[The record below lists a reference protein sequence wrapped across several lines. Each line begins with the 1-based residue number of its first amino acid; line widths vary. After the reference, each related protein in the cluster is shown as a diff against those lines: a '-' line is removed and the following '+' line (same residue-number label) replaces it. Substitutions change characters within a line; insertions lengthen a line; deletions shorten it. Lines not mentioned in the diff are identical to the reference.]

1 MRSVKPVMMVLLA
14 LMVAGLVSTASVSA
28 QSLKIGYV
36 LDTAIQTNYK
46 AWQRA
51 NDLWETERKAWD
63 TEGQTKQTEL
73 QDMVADYEKQRLIL
87 SDEKKKEREA
97 AIRAKQEALDAYTRQ
112 IYGPGGT
119 AERKQEELL
128 APLTENIRKAIEAVA
143 NDAGYDIIFTMQSN
157 LGYIRPSLDVTPKV
171 LEYLERLDK

>member
-1 MRSVKPVMMVLLA
+1 MRSLKILTMVMVTLV
-14 LMVAGLVSTASVSA
+14 VAFLSLTSSVSA

-36 LDTAIQTNYK
+36 LDTAIQSNYK

-51 NDLWETERKAWD
+51 NELWETERKAWD
-63 TEGQTKQTEL
+63 TEGQTKQQAL
-73 QDMVADYEKQRLIL
+73 QDMVAEYEKQRLIL

-97 AIRAKQEALDAYTRQ
+97 AIRVKQDDLDDYTKR

-128 APLTENIRKAIEAVA
+128 APLTENIRKAVA
-143 NDAGYDIIFTMQSN
+143 NDGGYDVIFTMQSN
-157 LGYIRPSLDVTPKV
+157 LGYIRPTLDVTPKV
-171 LEYLERLDK
+171 LEYLERLDN

>member
-1 MRSVKPVMMVLLA
+1 MRSLKPLITVLLT
-14 LMVAGLVSTASVSA
+14 LVAASLVSTASVSA

-36 LDTAIQTNYK
+36 LDTAIQSSYK

-63 TEGQTKQTEL
+63 TEGQNKQQEL
-73 QDMVADYEKQRLIL
+73 QDMVAEYEKQRLIL

-112 IYGPGGT
+112 VYGPGGT

-143 NDAGYDIIFTMQSN
+143 NDGGYDIIFTMQSN
-157 LGYIRPSLDVTPKV
+157 LGYIRPSLDLTQKV
-171 LEYLERLDK
+171 LENLEKLDK

>member
-1 MRSVKPVMMVLLA
+1 MRSLKILTMV
-14 LMVAGLVSTASVSA
+14 MVALVVAFLSSTSSVSA

-36 LDTAIQTNYK
+36 LDTAIQSNYK

-51 NDLWETERKAWD
+51 NELWETERKAWD
-63 TEGQTKQTEL
+63 TEGQAKQQAL
-73 QDMVADYEKQRLIL
+73 QDMVAEYEKQRLIL
-87 SDEKKKEREA
+87 SDDKKKEREA
-97 AIRAKQEALDAYTRQ
+97 AIRVKQDDLDDYTKR

-143 NDAGYDIIFTMQSN
+143 NDGGYDVIFTMQSN
-157 LGYIRPSLDVTPKV
+157 LGYIRPTLDVTPKV
-171 LEYLERLDK
+171 LEYLERLDN

>member
-1 MRSVKPVMMVLLA
+1 MRSVKILITMLLA
-14 LMVAGLVSTASVSA
+14 VSA
-28 QSLKIGYV
+28 VMLIANSSASAQALKIGYV
-36 LDTAIQTNYK
+36 LDTAIQSSYK

-63 TEGQTKQTEL
+63 AEGQNKQQEL
-73 QDMVADYEKQRLIL
+73 QDLIAEYEKQRLIL

-97 AIRAKQEALDAYTRQ
+97 AIRTKQEALDAYTRQ

-128 APLTENIRKAIEAVA
+128 TPLTENIRKAIEAVA
-143 NDAGYDIIFTMQSN
+143 NDGGFDIIFTMQSN
-157 LGYIRPSLDVTPKV
+157 LGYIRPTLDVTPKV
-171 LEYLERLDK
+171 LEYLERIDK

>member
-1 MRSVKPVMMVLLA
+1 MRSVKTFVIMLLVLGA
-14 LMVAGLVSTASVSA
+14 VVMVAGPSANA

-36 LDTAIQTNYK
+36 LDTAIQTSYK

-63 TEGQTKQTEL
+63 TEGQNKQQEL
-73 QDMVADYEKQRLIL
+73 QDLIAEYEKQRLIL

-97 AIRAKQEALDAYTRQ
+97 AIRTKQEALDAYTRQ

-143 NDAGYDIIFTMQSN
+143 NDGGYDVVFTMQSN
-157 LGYIRPSLDVTPKV
+157 LGYIRPTLDVTQKV

>member
-1 MRSVKPVMMVLLA
+1 MRSVKTFVIMLLVLAAA
-14 LMVAGLVSTASVSA
+14 LLVTNSPARA

-36 LDTAIQTNYK
+36 LDTAIQTSYK

-63 TEGQTKQTEL
+63 AEGQNKQQEL
-73 QDMVADYEKQRLIL
+73 QDMISEYEKQRLIL

-97 AIRAKQEALDAYTRQ
+97 AIRTKQEALDAYTRQ

-128 APLTENIRKAIEAVA
+128 TPLTENIRKAIEAVA
-143 NDAGYDIIFTMQSN
+143 NDGGYDIIFTMQSN
-157 LGYIRPSLDVTPKV
+157 LGYIRPTLDVTQKV

>member
-1 MRSVKPVMMVLLA
+1 MRSLKPFLIGLLTLVA
-14 LMVAGLVSTASVSA
+14 AGLVSTTTVHA
-28 QSLKIGYV
+28 QALKIGYV
-36 LDTAIQTNYK
+36 LDTAIQSNYK

-63 TEGQTKQTEL
+63 TEGQSKQQEL
-73 QDMVADYEKQRLIL
+73 QDMIADYDKQRLIL

-97 AIRAKQEALDAYTRQ
+97 AIRTKQEALDAYTRQ

-119 AERKQEELL
+119 AEKKQDELL

-143 NDAGYDIIFTMQSN
+143 NDGGYDVIFTMQSN
-157 LGYIRPSLDVTPKV
+157 LGYIRPSLDVTQKV